1 MQNIGF
7 TLLSFLMIV
16 GFSLIIFTYVED
28 QKTKKQT
35 FAGFILFLLLW
46 IGYNQLLIKTG
57 LILST
62 DFPPRIPFLVFF
74 PLLLS
79 IVLVKKTKGLK
90 WIIKTT
96 PIYVP
101 IAIQSFRVVVELLIF
116 ESYKNGVLPERVTF
130 SGYNYDIIVGAL
142 ALPAAY
148 LVYKASNK
156 RRSLIIWN
164 VFGLSILMVT
174 VSSFVY
180 SFYFASE
187 NQIDLNFIQ
196 YPLAFLPTVLL
207 PFAIFC
213 HVISLSQVKGIEQKV
228 I

>member
-16 GFSLIIFTYVED
+16 VFSLIIFTYVED
-28 QKTKKQT
+28 QKTKNQT

-62 DFPPRIPFLVFF
+62 DFPPRIPLLVFL

-90 WIIKTT
+90 WIIKTM

-130 SGYNYDIIVGAL
+130 SGYNFDIIVGAL

-207 PFAIFC
+207 PFAIFF